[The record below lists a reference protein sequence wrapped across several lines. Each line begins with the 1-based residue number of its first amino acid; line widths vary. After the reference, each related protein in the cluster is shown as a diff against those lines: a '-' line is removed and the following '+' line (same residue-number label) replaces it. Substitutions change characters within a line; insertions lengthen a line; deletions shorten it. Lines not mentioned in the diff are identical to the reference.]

1 MSFDVNIDTAV
12 SEFKIEMTHLE
23 WDTDLRN
30 AFQCARPIDF
40 YSL

>member
-12 SEFKIEMTHLE
+12 SEFKIEMTDLE
-23 WDTDLRN
+23 CDTDLRN
-30 AFQCARPIDF
+30 AFLYARLIDF